1 MPSMDLVIRN
11 GLVIDGTG
19 APCRRAD
26 VGVRDG
32 VIEAIGDLAAATAR
46 ETIDASGHVVA
57 PGFIDAHTHGDVAM
71 LLPDAH
77 LDVKTAE
84 LRQGVTTE
92 VTGNCG
98 FSPFPADGPHADQ
111 VDALMGT
118 LIGAGRSWHGL
129 DAYRDAVA
137 RAGMFTNVA
146 PLVGHG
152 SIRAAI
158 LGFANRAPDADELRA
173 MVGLAEAALA
183 EGAVGISSGLVY
195 APGLYSRTE
204 ELIAVARALRGTGRP
219 YVTHMRG
226 ETDMVA
232 DSVREAIRIGR
243 EAGVPVHISHHKTS
257 GKDNWGRTAQTL
269 AIVDAARAGGAD
281 VTLDVY
287 PYTAGSTL
295 LHSILPP
302 WALADGI
309 DAMVARL
316 RDPAARAQI
325 KRDFA
330 EGIPGWQNQQ
340 RAAGWDGIF
349 IAGCP
354 GRPKV
359 EGKRADQLGGETAD
373 AVFDL
378 IAEQRG
384 KVTMIAHTMCEDDVD
399 RVIAHPAS
407 MIGSDAIPLP
417 GKPHPRLAGTFARIL
432 GRYVRERGV
441 LDLPTAVRKMTLLPA
456 TRFGLPDRGL
466 LERGNIADIVV
477 FDPAIVL
484 DRATYEQ
491 PVLPPIGVNDVV
503 TRGRVVV
510 RDGVLTDAR
519 AGAVLAPAAGSGTAY
534 ARRNT

>member
-1 MPSMDLVIRN
+1 MPPLDLLIRN
-11 GLVIDGTG
+11 ALVIDGTG
-19 APCRRAD
+19 APGRRAD
-26 VGVRDG
+26 VGIRDG
-32 VIEAIGDLAAATAR
+32 HIESIGDLRAAAAA
-46 ETIDASGHVVA
+46 ETIDATGLVVA
-57 PGFIDAHTHGDVAM
+57 PGFIDTHTHGDVAM

-77 LDVKTAE
+77 LDVKTEE

-111 VDALMGT
+111 VDALMGS
-118 LIGAGRSWHGL
+118 LIGEGRAWRDL

-137 RAGMFTNVA
+137 GAGMFTNVA

-152 SIRAAI
+152 SIRAAT
-158 LGFANRAPDADELRA
+158 LGFADRAPDPGELRA
-173 MVGLAEAALA
+173 MVRLAEAALA
-183 EGAVGISSGLVY
+183 QGAVGISSGLVY
-195 APGLYSRTE
+195 APGLYSRTD
-204 ELIAVARALRGTGRP
+204 ELIAVARTLRGTGLP

-243 EAGVPVHISHHKTS
+243 EAGVAVHISHHKTS
-257 GKDNWGRTAQTL
+257 GKDNWGRTAETL
-269 AIVDAARAGGAD
+269 AIIDAARADGVD

-302 WALADGI
+302 WALVDGI
-309 DAMVARL
+309 EAMVARL
-316 RDPAARAQI
+316 GDPAARAQI

-330 EGIPGWQNQQ
+330 NGIPGWQNQQ

-354 GRPKV
+354 GRPEL
-359 EGKRADQLGGETAD
+359 EGRRADQLGGESAD

-384 KVTMIAHTMCEDDVD
+384 KVTMIAHTMREDDVD

-432 GRYVRERGV
+432 GRYVRERGIF
-441 LDLPTAVRKMTLLPA
+441 DLQTAVRKMTALPA
-456 TRFGLPDRGL
+456 ERFGLRDRGTL
-466 LERGNIADIVV
+466 VVGNAADIVL
-477 FDPAIVL
+477 FDPGRVA

-491 PVLPPIGVNDVV
+491 PLLGPEGIRDVLIAGRFAMRNSDVTNV
-503 TRGRVVV
+503 
-510 RDGVLTDAR
+510 R
-519 AGAVLAPAAGSGTAY
+519 AGAVLGTGDQP
-534 ARRNT
+534 

>member
-1 MPSMDLVIRN
+1 MDLVIRN
-11 GLVIDGTG
+11 GTVLDGTG
-19 APCRRAD
+19 APGRRAD
-26 VGVRDG
+26 LGIRDG
-32 VIEAIGDLAAATAR
+32 RIETIGEVGAAK
-46 ETIDASGHVVA
+46 ETIDATDQVIA
-57 PGFIDAHTHGDVAM
+57 PGFIDTHTHGDVAM

-111 VDALMGT
+111 VEALMGS
-118 LIGAGRSWHGL
+118 LLGDGRSWRDL
-129 DAYRDAVA
+129 VAYRGAVS
-137 RAGMFTNVA
+137 GMFANVA

-152 SIRAAI
+152 SIRAAV
-158 LGFANRAPDADELRA
+158 LGFADRAPSPDELRA
-173 MVGLAEAALA
+173 MVRLAETALA
-183 EGAVGISSGLVY
+183 QGAVGISSGLVY

-204 ELIAVARALRGTGRP
+204 ELVTIARTLRGTGRP

-226 ETDMVA
+226 ETDMVG

-243 EAGVPVHISHHKTS
+243 EAGVPVHISHHKAA
-257 GKDNWGRTAQTL
+257 GKDNWGRTAETL
-269 AIVDAARAGGAD
+269 DLIEEARADGLD
-281 VTLDVY
+281 VTVDVY

-309 DAMVARL
+309 DAMIARL
-316 RDPAARAQI
+316 RDPAARARI
-325 KRDFA
+325 KREFVD
-330 EGIPGWQNQQ
+330 GIPGWQNQQ
-340 RAAGWDGIF
+340 RAAGWDGIV

-354 GRPKV
+354 GRPEL
-359 EGKRADQLGGETAD
+359 EGKRAIDLGAD
-373 AVFDL
+373 PAEAVFDL

-384 KVTMIAHTMCEDDVD
+384 KATMIAHNMREDDVD

-441 LDLPTAVRKMTLLPA
+441 LDLPTAIRKMTALPA
-456 TRFGLPDRGL
+456 QRFGLRDRGL
-466 LERGNIADIVV
+466 IERGKVADLVV
-477 FDPAIVL
+477 FDPATVA
-484 DRATYEQ
+484 DRATYAEPLLT
-491 PVLPPIGVNDVV
+491 PVGVRAVIV
-503 TRGRVVV
+503 HGRVAVD
-510 RDGVLTDAR
+510 DGRVIAHNGRFITVSA
-519 AGAVLAPAAGSGTAY
+519 
-534 ARRNT
+534 